1 MCLQPEDFP
10 RVMIGVFF
18 EEATPFADV
27 FFEHVA
33 QQIYPK
39 DRIDIYIHYGVS
51 WGSLSKVVLRIR
63 IIYLFLFQTQE
74 TSAKT
79 TSGRCRRGHLSHCW
93 IYEAAAL

>member
-51 WGSLSKVVLRIR
+51 RGSLLYSCTQNQNN
-63 IIYLFLFQTQE
+63 LFGLI
-74 TSAKT
+74 SDP
-79 TSGRCRRGHLSHCW
+79 GDLC
-93 IYEAAAL
+93 